1 MASNNCFTCLS
12 LGKGKPMDPSDANH
26 VSKKELKGKELV
38 IDIPPD
44 LEPAQW
50 PECCIYRVPKKLRRV
65 NKYAY
70 TPKLISIGPFH
81 HGNEDLRE
89 MEKQKLRYLK
99 DFCSKNS
106 RSQEELASIVEGKEL
121 QIRHSYAE
129 APKQGK
135 NQFVK
140 MILLDAIFIIE
151 LVVRNYETPEEEQD
165 DHILGKPWL
174 RNAIQLDLIL
184 LENQLPFFILDDLYE
199 FVFND
204 SSSCNHHKEEQ
215 PKQNEIQNK
224 SYLPFLKLCRIYFS
238 CYDKKKLKSNRTR
251 EVKHFT
257 DLIRYFH
264 IAEKLN
270 PTGKIKHL
278 YCATKLDE
286 AGVKFKADQERSLLD
301 IKFRK
306 DRCLERCPFF
316 NCSWL
321 LNCLPCMKCVPCFE
335 QMQPFLELPVF
346 EIGDAT
352 ECVFR
357 NLMALEQCHYPKQAY
372 ISSYILLLDYLIN
385 TEKDVDLLVER
396 KAIVNRLGSD
406 EAVATLVNKLGHQ
419 IVECK
424 SCYFDLSKELNGHYE
439 NFWNRN
445 MASLTTIYFRDIWR
459 GTATVVG
466 LIVLFLTV
474 WNIFLRHY
482 VKLK

>member
-1 MASNNCFTCLS
+1 MNHTSFSSPEIFA
-12 LGKGKPMDPSDANH
+12 GKGKPMGSPDANN
-26 VSKKELKGKELV
+26 VSKKELKGKEFV

-65 NKYAY
+65 NECAY

-81 HGNEDLRE
+81 HGNEDLGE
-89 MEKQKLRYLK
+89 MEMQKMRYFQE
-99 DFCSKNS
+99 FCSRTRRNPKDLS
-106 RSQEELASIVEGKEL
+106 RDLGSIIERKES
-121 QIRHSYAE
+121 QIRRSYAE
-129 APKQGK
+129 KPKQDK

-140 MILLDAIFIIE
+140 MIILDAIFIIE
-151 LVVRNYETPEEEQD
+151 LVLRNSEKLEEKQD
-165 DHILGKPWL
+165 EHILSKPWL

-184 LENQLPFFILDDLYE
+184 LENQLPFFILQELYD
-199 FVFND
+199 FVFDD
-204 SSSCNHHKEEQ
+204 SSSYNNDKEVVQRE
-215 PKQNEIQNK
+215 NEIQNK
-224 SYLPFLKLCRIYFS
+224 AYVPFLKLCRNYFS
-238 CYDKKKLKSNRTR
+238 CYEKKQKNSNSRR

-257 DLIRYFH
+257 DLVRNFH
-264 IAEKLN
+264 IADNLN
-270 PTGKIKHL
+270 STGKIRHL

-286 AGVKFKADQERSLLD
+286 AGVKFKAVQERSLLD

-306 DRCLERCPFF
+306 D
-316 NCSWL
+316 
-321 LNCLPCMKCVPCFE
+321 
-335 QMQPFLELPVF
+335 
-346 EIGDAT
+346 
-352 ECVFR
+352 R

-406 EAVATLVNKLGHQ
+406 EAVAKLVNKLGHQ

-424 SCYFDLSKELNGHYE
+424 SCYFDLSEKLNGHYE

-445 MASLTTIYFRDIWR
+445 MASLTTVYFRDIWR

-466 LIVLFLTV
+466 LMVLFLTI

-482 VKLK
+482 VKFK

>member
-1 MASNNCFTCLS
+1 
-12 LGKGKPMDPSDANH
+12 MDCPDANS
-26 VSKKELKGKELV
+26 VSKKELKGKEFV

-50 PECCIYRVPKKLRRV
+50 SECCIYRVPKKLRSV
-65 NKYAY
+65 NECAY

-89 MEKQKLRYLK
+89 MEMQKMRYFQE
-99 DFCSKNS
+99 FCFRTSKTP
-106 RSQEELASIVEGKEL
+106 EDLAMDLGSIIEKKETR
-121 QIRHSYAE
+121 ICRSYAE
-129 APKQGK
+129 KPKQDK
-135 NQFVK
+135 NQLVK

-151 LVVRNYETPEEEQD
+151 LVLRNSEKPEEEQD

-184 LENQLPFFILDDLYE
+184 LENQLPFFILEDLYE

-215 PKQNEIQNK
+215 QKQNEIQNK
-224 SYLPFLKLCRIYFS
+224 SYPPFFKLCRIYFS
-238 CYDKKKLKSNRTR
+238 CYDKKQPKSNRPR

-257 DLIRYFH
+257 DLVRYFH
-264 IAEKLN
+264 IAEKLK
-270 PTGKIKHL
+270 PPGKIEHL

-286 AGVKFKADQERSLLD
+286 AGVKFKAVQKRSLLD

-306 DRCLERCPFF
+306 DRCLERCPFC

-424 SCYFDLSKELNGHYE
+424 SCYFDLSEELNGHYE

-445 MASLTTIYFRDIWR
+445 MASLTTVYFRDIWR

-466 LIVLFLTV
+466 LLVLFLTI

-482 VKLK
+482 VKFK

>member
-151 LVVRNYETPEEEQD
+151 LVVRNYVTPEEEQD

-184 LENQLPFFILDDLYE
+184 LENQLPFFILEDLYE

-238 CYDKKKLKSNRTR
+238 CYDKKKLMSNRTR

-385 TEKDVDLLVER
+385 TEKDVDLLVEK
-396 KAIVNRLGSD
+396 KAIVHRLGSD
-406 EAVATLVNKLGHQ
+406 EAVAKLVNKLGHQ

-424 SCYFDLSKELNGHYE
+424 SCYFELSEELNGHYE

-445 MASLTTIYFRDIWR
+445 MASLTTVYFRDIWR

-466 LIVLFLTV
+466 LIVLFLTF
-474 WNIFLRHY
+474 WNLFLRHY
-482 VKLK
+482 VKFK